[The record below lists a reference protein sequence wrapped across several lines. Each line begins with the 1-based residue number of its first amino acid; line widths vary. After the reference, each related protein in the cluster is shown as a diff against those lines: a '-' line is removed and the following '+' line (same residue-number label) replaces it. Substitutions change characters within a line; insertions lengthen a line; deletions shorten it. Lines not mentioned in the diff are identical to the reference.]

1 MNTRPFVVQAAAGA
15 EDVSNLEPATIQD
28 QNKPAMVH
36 DLLPHEEM
44 PAATPAATPP
54 KTVGQGQGGPARI
67 QTQSLPEVYNEG
79 GVRVPAHGFSILKVA
94 EMLNSVHV
102 RDLAPDAKRAAI
114 LMALEA
120 SNIQLADILEDAS
133 RREQVLNDYE
143 ARQQQT
149 FQNYK
154 AGKQQQSQELQAEIE
169 RLMEQLRQRMQEN
182 EKEVTSEKAR
192 LDEWRTRKRE
202 EERRIRSATTL
213 FTGPSQPAAGEATS
227 AAPASATRQP
237 SISDAPAAARKVD
250 TSTPSAPE
258 RPASRPSLWK
268 R

>member
-1 MNTRPFVVQAAAGA
+1 MNTRPFVAQAAADA
-15 EDVSNLEPATIQD
+15 DDVSNLEPATMQE
-28 QNKPAMVH
+28 QNKPAIVH
-36 DLLPHEEM
+36 DLLPHEDI
-44 PAATPAATPP
+44 PAATPP
-54 KTVGQGQGGPARI
+54 AASPKMAQGPLPKVQTQNLPDVYEQGGI
-67 QTQSLPEVYNEG
+67 
-79 GVRVPAHGFSILKVA
+79 RVPSHGFSIMKVA

-120 SNIQLADILEDAS
+120 SNIQLADVLEDAT

-154 AGKQQQSQELQAEIE
+154 TGKQQQSQDLQAEIE

-182 EKEVTSEKAR
+182 EKEVTSEKTR

-202 EERRIRSATTL
+202 EERRIRAAASL
-213 FTGPSQPAAGEATS
+213 FTGASPQAAGEVTG
-227 AAPASATRQP
+227 AAPRQSP
-237 SISDAPAAARKVD
+237 LSETPAAPKKPVE
-250 TSTPSAPE
+250 TPAASPAPE

>member
-1 MNTRPFVVQAAAGA
+1 MST
-15 EDVSNLEPATIQD
+15 LEPANVQD
-28 QNKPAMVH
+28 QNKPAIVH
-36 DLLPHEEM
+36 DLLPQEDVPVAA
-44 PAATPAATPP
+44 PAVATPRTAPAQGVLAKVQTPN
-54 KTVGQGQGGPARI
+54 
-67 QTQSLPEVYNEG
+67 LPDVYEQA

-120 SNIQLADILEDAS
+120 SNIQLNDVMEDAT

-143 ARQQQT
+143 GRQQQI

-154 AGKQQQSQELQAEIE
+154 AGRQQQNQEIQQEVE
-169 RLMEQLRQRMQEN
+169 RLVEQFRAKIQEN
-182 EKEVTSEKAR
+182 EKELTSEKAR

-202 EERRIRSATTL
+202 EERRIRSATSL
-213 FTGPSQPAAGEATS
+213 FGGP
-227 AAPASATRQP
+227 APQ
-237 SISDAPAAARKVD
+237 AAAEPAPPVAATQRPLPDPTPAPRKVD
-250 TSTPSAPE
+250 TPASNSAPE